1 MEQNFA
7 SLAAVHLPSVCRL
20 LASACCPDKDLLVL
34 VSRLGG
40 RDRMSL
46 WKMQGSKTWEVDVG
60 TDDKSSE
67 QIVGLAWSPDGI
79 LYFEPVQLPLVN
91 CSPTRTEHSSCP

>member
-1 MEQNFA
+1 MEQNFG
-7 SLAAVHLPSVCRL
+7 SLAAVHLPSVCKL
-20 LASACCPDKDLLVL
+20 LPSACCPDKDLLVL

-46 WKMQGSKTWEVDVG
+46 WKMQGTKTWEVDVG
-60 TDDKSSE
+60 TDEKSSE

-79 LYFEPVQLPLVN
+79 I
-91 CSPTRTEHSSCP
+91 